1 MIKGLKVLHYLGALL
16 LFVGSYLLIFTETSQ
31 RAQGMLMV
39 AGFIGLGLA
48 MMTPYPVALVIEWA
62 KKQDSAALSK
72 PTSVEKTESPK
83 SENAQSD
90 TPQLESETSQE
101 KE

>member
-1 MIKGLKVLHYLGALL
+1 MIKWLKGLHYLGSLL
-16 LFVGSYLLIFTETSQ
+16 LFVGSYLLVFTESSQ

-39 AGFIGLGLA
+39 ASFIGLGLA

-62 KKQDSAALSK
+62 KKQDTAALSNLR
-72 PTSVEKTESPK
+72 SVEKAEAEVPEPERS
-83 SENAQSD
+83 
-90 TPQLESETSQE
+90 QLESDKSQA

>member
-1 MIKGLKVLHYLGALL
+1 MIKWLKGLHYLGSLL
-16 LFVGSYLLIFTETSQ
+16 LFAGSYLLIFTESSQ

-39 AGFIGLGLA
+39 ASLIGLGLT

-62 KKQDSAALSK
+62 KKQDTALAK
-72 PTSVEKTESPK
+72 PPSVESDKAEAPK
-83 SENAQSD
+83 SENSPSD
-90 TPQLESETSQE
+90 KPQE